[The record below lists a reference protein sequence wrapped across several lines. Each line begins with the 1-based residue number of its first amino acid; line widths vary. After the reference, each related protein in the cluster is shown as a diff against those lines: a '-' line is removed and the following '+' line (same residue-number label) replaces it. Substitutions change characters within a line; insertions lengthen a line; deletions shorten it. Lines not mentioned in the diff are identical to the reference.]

1 MLKAFYGQENS
12 RMIAA
17 PKNTRSKGRRAG
29 RDVECQFAIRE
40 EFELLTDLAER
51 LGWHCDE
58 IALGLLELVEDY
70 VSARRSGVTQDAG
83 PDVLGATNRT
93 RH

>member
-1 MLKAFYGQENS
+1 
-12 RMIAA
+12 MIAA
-17 PKNTRSKGRRAG
+17 PKTIRPRGARAK
-29 RDVECQFAIRE
+29 RDLECQFAIRE
-40 EFELLTDLAER
+40 EFDLLTDLAER

-70 VSARRSGVTQDAG
+70 VSVSRSGLTR
-83 PDVLGATNRT
+83 GALPGSLSPASKT